1 MSLNEILS
9 AVWKRWFVVVLV
21 LACCVGAAALYAFSQ
36 PKKDYASSATIAFLP
51 DPETKTVTSPESL
64 SSLLS
69 TYAVVAQSERTLL
82 AAEEILGHPLPGNV
96 IANVAGGS
104 LVMAISSEAP
114 TAEGAAETAG
124 AATKALINSISSNG
138 VFKPNVVNRP
148 LASSAPLESRSPKL
162 VIAVAV
168 VVGLIGGV
176 LIALLIENLAGASEG
191 GAPAPPAEAEAYAVS
206 SAERPE

>member
-1 MSLNEILS
+1 MRLNEILS
-9 AVWKRWFVVVLV
+9 VVWKRKLVVALV
-21 LACCVGAAALYAFSQ
+21 LACCVVGAGLYAFSQ
-36 PKKDYASSATIAFLP
+36 PKKVYASGATIAFLP

-69 TYAVVAQSERTLL
+69 TYAVVAQSEQTLK

-96 IANVAGGS
+96 IADVAGGS
-104 LVMAISSEAP
+104 LVLGVSSEAP
-114 TAEGAAETAG
+114 TAEGAAETAR
-124 AATKALINSISSNG
+124 AATKALIKSISGNG
-138 VFKPNVVNRP
+138 LFKPTVVNRP
-148 LASSAPLESRSPKL
+148 VASGAPAESRSKKL

-176 LIALLIENLAGASEG
+176 LLALLIENLSGASEG
-191 GAPAPPAEAEAYAVS
+191 NAPSPPAEPGAYAMG